1 MVIEIWQSKKN
12 KPHDDQ
18 AALQWHQMCI
28 LKVQDSYTILSLSFG
43 QHEHFTTIKKL
54 NNWIFLLY
62 PEINH
67 FLKSGGIILYG
78 HSYTQNM
85 LENSINFDHQNCANL

>member
-1 MVIEIWQSKKN
+1 MTKQHYSDIKCAFWKYKIY
-12 KPHDDQ
+12 
-18 AALQWHQMCI
+18 I
-28 LKVQDSYTILSLSFG
+28 YTILSRSFG
-43 QHEHFTTIKKL
+43 QHEHFTTVKKL

-62 PEINH
+62 AEINH

-85 LENSINFDHQNCANL
+85 LENWTNFDHQNCANL